1 MGRGEEALRAS
12 LRSGNGS
19 CASGRV
25 GSFASGRVGS
35 LAAEMGSLG
44 AAEGVGIE
52 AAGVGGAAW
61 LAPN

>member
-1 MGRGEEALRAS
+1 
-12 LRSGNGS
+12 
-19 CASGRV
+19 V